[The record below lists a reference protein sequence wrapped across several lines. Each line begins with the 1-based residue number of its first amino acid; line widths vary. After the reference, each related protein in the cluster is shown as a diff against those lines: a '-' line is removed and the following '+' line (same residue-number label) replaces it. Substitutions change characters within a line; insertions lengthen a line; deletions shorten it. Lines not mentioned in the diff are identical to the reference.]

1 MARRRKIRFTI
12 TDKLLSRIILG
23 LAVVS
28 FIVLFIFTSFLRHDN
43 YFSLRLD
50 LGNMDQTVWNVLHGH
65 GFTLTDPMGT
75 AQESRLA
82 VHADFMLILLAPFYL
97 IWSNPKMLL
106 IIQTVVLALGA
117 IPIYLL
123 ARKVLRSNLLAS
135 LFGIAYLLYPTVQ
148 LNTLHDFHATSI
160 TTTCLLFAYWF
171 FVAENPVWF
180 TVFAV
185 LAALGKE
192 QFWVIVAMMGIAW
205 ALKPRLRT
213 FGIVFAVVSA
223 AVATLLFWKFIPS
236 VTPGKHYWALM
247 YLSDYGGSIH
257 EILTAIMKHPTAAI
271 ASAFARDRLFY
282 YFQLLA
288 PVSFLSLAAPLTLI
302 YALPNLGINV
312 LSNNT
317 LMRMI
322 DYQYTSG
329 ITPWIF
335 ISAIY
340 GYDVVSKR
348 VPGWVLNGIVVAT
361 VILSVYF
368 WGELP
373 WGRHSRFWFFH
384 TIQPEKSTIDAV
396 VPEIPSKVSVSATN
410 NIGAHFSEREYLYTY
425 PINAQKADYDVILLG
440 DQYAWPSGDEQ
451 SRVLQLLL
459 KDKNYLLIA
468 HNDNFYAFKR
478 QPYEASAN
486 N

>member
-1 MARRRKIRFTI
+1 MPRHKRIHI
-12 TDKLLSRIILG
+12 TLTDGRISRIILG
-23 LAVVS
+23 LSILA
-28 FIVLFIFTSFLRHDN
+28 FIGYFIFVSFLRHDN

-106 IIQTVVLALGA
+106 IIQTIVLALGA
-117 IPIYLL
+117 IPLYLL
-123 ARKVLRSNLLAS
+123 ARKVLRNNFVAS
-135 LFGIAYLLYPTVQ
+135 LFGVAYLLYPTVQ

-171 FVAENPVWF
+171 FVTENPVWF

-185 LAALGKE
+185 FAALGKE
-192 QFWVIVAMMGIAW
+192 QFWVIVAMLGIAW
-205 ALKPRLRT
+205 AFKPRFRT
-213 FGIVFAVVSA
+213 FGIAFAAVSA

-247 YLSDYGGSIH
+247 YLSDYGGSIR
-257 EILTAIMKHPTAAI
+257 EILTAIAKHPSAAI
-271 ASAFARDRLFY
+271 ASAFARDRLLY
-282 YFQLLA
+282 YFQLLT
-288 PVSFLSLAAPLTLI
+288 PVSFLSLAAPITLI

-312 LSNNT
+312 LSNNN

-340 GYDVVSKR
+340 GFAALSKRIPIKTLSYVVAVCVVVS
-348 VPGWVLNGIVVAT
+348 
-361 VILSVYF
+361 VYA

-373 WGRHSRFWFFH
+373 FGPHSRFWFFH
-384 TIQPEKSTIDAV
+384 TIQPEKVTMDAV
-396 VPEIPSKVSVSATN
+396 AASIPTKASVSATN
-410 NIGAHFSEREYLYTY
+410 NIGAHFSEREFLYTY
-425 PINAQKADYDVILLG
+425 PINADKADYDVILLG

-451 SRVLQLLL
+451 GRVLHVLLA
-459 KDKNYLLIA
+459 DKNYTVIA
-468 HNDNFYAFKR
+468 QNDNFYAFKR
-478 QPYEASAN
+478 IAK
-486 N
+486 